1 MHLVLAICA
10 IKKYVLALKQ
20 PFYAT
25 MVQTLHLKHPPNMP
39 SFCFI
44 SFSNIHAAILISAFE
59 LKCHRNTKNPPFK
72 YFFLSLLTAV

>member
-44 SFSNIHAAILISAFE
+44 SFSNIHAAILISAYVVVE
-59 LKCHRNTKNPPFK
+59 AVYLKSPLTG
-72 YFFLSLLTAV
+72 LL